1 MSRELEALNLRM
13 KSGAIDPSIKDYKIW
28 ELMTDLEKA
37 THQYGVETIALFIER
52 ESVEIV
58 LLKMR
63 DFIMETLREKEEKEK
78 T

>member
-13 KSGAIDPSIKDYKIW
+13 KAGAIDPSIKDFKIW

-37 THQYGVETIALFIER
+37 TKEYGAETIALFIER
-52 ESVEIV
+52 ENVEAV

-63 DFIMETLREKEEKEK
+63 DMLMKHLREKEQ
-78 T
+78 TP